1 MQGIG
6 VGALAVIVVASRCGR
21 AGDLIGPA
29 LVGLGGLR
37 GQGEQVVE
45 APGEVSLEAAE
56 RPLPGLALGFL
67 AREVGLGRG
76 VVAGAGDGDDVQG
89 AVELA
94 VTATVEP
101 VLLALTRRARDRRR
115 ACLAGEA
122 GVACE

>member
-45 APGEVSLEAAE
+45 APGEVALVAAE
-56 RPLPGLALGFL
+56 CPLLCLALGCL
-67 AREVGLGRG
+67 AREVGLGGG

-89 AVELA
+89 AVEPA
-94 VTATVEP
+94 VTAAVEA
-101 VLLALTRRARDRRR
+101 VLLGPT
-115 ACLAGEA
+115 
-122 GVACE
+122 